1 MKRDKAAWFF
11 LTNDNLLQINVED
24 ANDPNRK
31 SVTAYHYGY
40 MSGNN
45 VIGLEPNTDYW
56 VTVQIFN
63 TAGESNPS
71 EKQLLGT
78 CLNRKIFLI
87 FSNQNIF
94 SFTKITVEHTCKL
107 LCVI

>member
-1 MKRDKAAWFF
+1 MD
-11 LTNDNLLQINVED
+11 TLLQINVED
-24 ANDPNRK
+24 ANDVNRK

-40 MSGNN
+40 MEGNN

-87 FSNQNIF
+87 FNNQNIL
-94 SFTKITVEHTCKL
+94 SFTKTTVEHYYM
-107 LCVI
+107 

>member
-1 MKRDKAAWFF
+1 MD
-11 LTNDNLLQINVED
+11 TLLQINVED
-24 ANDPNRK
+24 ANDANRK

-40 MSGNN
+40 MEGNN

-87 FSNQNIF
+87 FNNQNIL
-94 SFTKITVEHTCKL
+94 SFTKTRVEHYYM
-107 LCVI
+107 